1 MLLFFSF
8 LMNNYS
14 LMKNACLFVGF
25 FIMTSSVMA
34 ETYDEDDEW
43 DEVREVMVDLFVGAM
58 IGMCEQN
65 ATCTYIAD
73 TIVVATIWCS
83 IVFVIWALI
92 TFTREDWNEA
102 FSKRPSSKDCARG
115 FKRFATVQL
124 GRSMVK

>member
-1 MLLFFSF
+1 
-8 LMNNYS
+8 MNNYS
-14 LMKNACLFVGF
+14 LIKNVCLFVGF

-43 DEVREVMVDLFVGAM
+43 EEVREVMVDLFVGAM

-65 ATCTYIAD
+65 ATCTYIID
-73 TIVVATIWCS
+73 TIALVTIWCS
-83 IVFVIWALI
+83 IALVIWALI
-92 TFTREDWNEA
+92 TFSAEDWEDA
-102 FSKRPSSKDCARG
+102 FSKRPSPKNCARG